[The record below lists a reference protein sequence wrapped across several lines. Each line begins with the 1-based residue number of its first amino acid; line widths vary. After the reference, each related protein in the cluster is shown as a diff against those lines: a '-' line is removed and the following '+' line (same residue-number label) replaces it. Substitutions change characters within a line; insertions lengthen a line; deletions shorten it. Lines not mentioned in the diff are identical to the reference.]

1 MVNKSIGDSPFTI
14 HNSQFTIHNSQL
26 TTMLN
31 KIINFALN
39 NRLLIVVASVL
50 LIVFG
55 SYVASKMEVDVF
67 PDLTAPTVVVLTE
80 AHGMAPEEV
89 EKLVT
94 FPIETSVNGATN
106 VRRVRSSSSAGI
118 SIVWVEF
125 EWNTDIFK
133 ARQIVN
139 EKIIAVGA
147 NLPVGVGNPTM
158 APQSSIMGEIMLIG
172 LTADST
178 SQMDLRTIADWTIR
192 PRLLATGGVAQVVII
207 GGEYKQYQILASPQ
221 KMDFYTISLTE
232 LLKASEEAN
241 GNSSG
246 GFINEYGNEY
256 IIKGIGRTNSVNE
269 IGKSVIKLVN
279 GNPVK
284 IEDVAEIKIG
294 AAPKIG
300 DGSLKGEP
308 AVIMTVMKQPATNTL
323 ELTDKI
329 DEAIIDMQ
337 SNLPKDVHINTKIFR
352 QADFI
357 NASISNIQKVLLE
370 GTAFVIIILF
380 LFLMNWRATVI
391 SLVAIPISL
400 IVAILTLKWLGFTIN
415 TMSLGGM
422 AIAIGDL
429 VDDAIIDVENVFK
442 RLKENAKKPLEKQVN
457 KLKVIFDASFE
468 IRTSIINAT
477 FIIIVAFVPLFFLS
491 GMEGKLLAPLGIAFI
506 VALFAS
512 LIVSITLTPVLCS
525 YLLTNDKM
533 LQKQH
538 KESWLVERLQKIY
551 IRLLEKVMRWKKIMI
566 TGCVVLFVLALLA
579 FSQLGR
585 SFLPEFNEGSLV
597 ISAVSL
603 PGISLEESNK
613 IGTDIEKALLT
624 VPEIKITTRRTGRAE
639 LDEHAQGVNASEI
652 DAPFT
657 LDDRNRA
664 DFMAEVRKKL
674 AGISGA
680 NITIGQPIG
689 HRIDHMLSGT
699 RANIAIKIFGDDLN
713 KLFSLSNLI
722 KNEIQNIDGLVDL
735 SVEQQ
740 VEIPQIQ
747 IKAKRDLLN
756 HYGISIG
763 AFNEFVDAAIAGE
776 KVSDIYEGAKTF
788 DLVVRFDEE
797 NRTKI
802 ENIRNTLIDVGNGEL
817 SIVNGQTATNNSLP
831 IAIATQ
837 KKIPLH
843 YVADVI
849 STSGPNTIN
858 RENVE
863 RKTVVSANVVGRDQK
878 SVVEDI
884 QQIINEKIKFPEGYH
899 IEYGGQFEAEA
910 EASKIL
916 VATSLLSLLVI
927 FLLLFQEFKNVKIS
941 GIILLNLPL
950 ALIGGVFSIYFTSG
964 ILSIPAIIGFI
975 TLFGVATR
983 NGILLVSHYK
993 TLQEDGLDLYDT
1005 VIQGSKDRL
1014 SPILMTALTAG
1025 LALIPL
1031 AIAGDL
1037 PGNEIQSPMA
1047 KVILGGLLTSTLLNI
1062 FIVPVVYFLSNSKSE
1077 TI

>member
-1 MVNKSIGDSPFTI
+1 
-14 HNSQFTIHNSQL
+14 
-26 TTMLN
+26 MLN
-31 KIINFALN
+31 KIIKFSLH
-39 NRLLIVVASVL
+39 NRFFVVIASVL
-50 LIVFG
+50 LLIFG
-55 SYVASKMEVDVF
+55 SVVASRMEVDVF
-67 PDLTAPTVVVLTE
+67 PDLTAPTVVVITE

-125 EWNTDIFK
+125 EWDTDIYK

-139 EKIIAVGA
+139 EKITAVA
-147 NLPVGVGNPTM
+147 EKLPQGVGNPTM
-158 APQSSIMGEIMLIG
+158 GPQSSIMGEIMLVSV
-172 LTADST
+172 TADKT
-178 SQMDLRTIADWTIR
+178 SQIDLRTIADWTIR
-192 PRLLATGGVAQVVII
+192 PRLLATGGVSQVVVI

-221 KMDFYTISLTE
+221 KMNYYNVSLNE

-246 GFINEYGNEY
+246 GFMNEYNNEY
-256 IIKGIGRTNSVNE
+256 IVKGIGRTNDLKE
-269 IGKSVIKLVN
+269 IGKSIIKMQN
-279 GNPVK
+279 GNPIK

-294 AAPKIG
+294 ASLKIG

-308 AVIMTVMKQPATNTL
+308 AVIMTVMKQPSTNTL
-323 ELTDKI
+323 ALTETI
-329 DEAIIDMQ
+329 DASIADIQ
-337 SNLPKDVHINTKIFR
+337 KNLPKDVKINTKIFR

-357 NASISNIQKVLLE
+357 NASISNIQKTLLE

-380 LFLMNWRATVI
+380 LFLMNWRATFI
-391 SLVAIPISL
+391 SLLAIPISL
-400 IVAILTLKWLGFTIN
+400 IVAILTLKYLGFTIN

-442 RLKENAKKPLEKQVN
+442 RLKENAIKPKADQKD
-457 KLKVIFDASFE
+457 KLTVIFDGSFE
-468 IRTSIINAT
+468 IRSSVINAT
-477 FIIIVAFVPLFFLS
+477 FIIIVAFLPLFFLS

-512 LIVSITLTPVLCS
+512 LIVSITLTPVLAS

-533 LQKQH
+533 LLKQH
-538 KESWLVERLQKIY
+538 KESWLVGHLQRMYAIGLSKAMEMKKTV
-551 IRLLEKVMRWKKIMI
+551 LLLS
-566 TGCVVLFVLALLA
+566 GGLFLIALLA
-579 FSQLGR
+579 MSQLGR

-613 IGTDIEKALLT
+613 IGTQVEKALLT

-639 LDEHAQGVNASEI
+639 LDEHAQGVNAAEI

-657 LDDRNRA
+657 LEERNREE
-664 DFMAEVRKKL
+664 FMADVREKL
-674 AGISGA
+674 AGVSGA

-699 RANIAIKIFGDDLN
+699 RANIAIKIFGNDLN
-713 KLFSLSNLI
+713 KLFILSNEI
-722 KNEIQNIDGLVDL
+722 KREIQNVEGLVDL

-747 IKAKRDLLN
+747 IKAKRDVLN
-756 HYGISIG
+756 QYGITIG
-763 AFNEFVDAAIAGE
+763 QFNEFVDVAFAGE
-776 KVSDIYEGAKTF
+776 KVSDIYEGNKTF
-788 DLVVRFDEE
+788 DLILRFDDA
-797 NRTKI
+797 NKGKI
-802 ENIRNTLIDVGNGEL
+802 ENIRNAMIDTHDG
-817 SIVNGQTATNNSLP
+817 
-831 IAIATQ
+831 
-837 KKIPLH
+837 KKIPLY
-843 YVADVI
+843 YVADIV

-858 RENVE
+858 RENVQ
-863 RKTVVSANVVGRDQK
+863 RKTVVSANVSGRDQK
-878 SVVEDI
+878 SVVADI
-884 QQIINEKIKFPEGYH
+884 QKIINEKIKIPEEYH

-910 EASKIL
+910 EASKTL
-916 VATSLLSLLVI
+916 VLTSLISLLVI
-927 FLLLFQEFKNVKIS
+927 FLILFQEFKKVKTAS
-941 GIILLNLPL
+941 IILLNLPL

-983 NGILLVSHYK
+983 NGILLVSHYE
-993 TLQEDGLDLYDT
+993 TLEKEGLSLYES
-1005 VIQGSKDRL
+1005 VVQGSKDRL

-1031 AIAGDL
+1031 AIASDL

-1047 KVILGGLLTSTLLNI
+1047 KVILGGLFTSTLLNL
-1062 FIVPVVYFLSNSKSE
+1062 FIVPVVYYLSNRKKVTNE
-1077 TI
+1077 K

>member
-1 MVNKSIGDSPFTI
+1 
-14 HNSQFTIHNSQL
+14 
-26 TTMLN
+26 MLN
-31 KIINFALN
+31 KIIHFSLQ
-39 NRLLIVVASVL
+39 NRFFVVIASVL
-50 LIVFG
+50 LLLFG
-55 SYVASKMEVDVF
+55 GVVASKMEVDVF

-89 EKLVT
+89 EKLVS
-94 FPIETSVNGATN
+94 FPIETAVNGATN

-125 EWNTDIFK
+125 EWNTDIYK

-139 EKIIAVGA
+139 EKITAVA
-147 NLPVGVGNPTM
+147 EKLPQGVGNPTM
-158 APQSSIMGEIMLIG
+158 GPQSSIMGEIMLVGI
-172 LTADST
+172 TADST

-192 PRLLATGGVAQVVII
+192 PRLLATGGVSQVVVI
-207 GGEYKQYQILASPQ
+207 GGEFKQYQILASPQ
-221 KMDFYTISLTE
+221 KMSSYDVSLTE
-232 LLKASEEAN
+232 LLKACEEAN

-256 IIKGIGRTNSVNE
+256 IIKGIGRTSDIEALKQSVVKTVGN
-269 IGKSVIKLVN
+269 KVIK
-279 GNPVK
+279 
-284 IEDVAEIKIG
+284 IDDVAEIKIG
-294 AAPKIG
+294 PSVKIG
-300 DGSLKGEP
+300 DGSLKGKP

-323 ELTDKI
+323 ALTDKI
-329 DEAIIDMQ
+329 DDVILDIEKNI
-337 SNLPKDVHINTKIFR
+337 PKDVKINTRIFR

-357 NASISNIQKVLLE
+357 NASISNIQKTLWE
-370 GTAFVIIILF
+370 GTAFVVIILF
-380 LFLMNWRATVI
+380 LFLTNWRATFI
-391 SLVAIPISL
+391 SLLAIPISL

-442 RLKENAKKPLEKQVN
+442 RLKENALLPKDKQKD
-457 KLKVIFDASFE
+457 KLQVIFDGSFE
-468 IRTSIINAT
+468 IRSSVINAT
-477 FIIIVAFVPLFFLS
+477 FIIIVAFLPLFFLS

-512 LIVSITLTPVLCS
+512 LIVSLTLTPVLAS

-533 LQKQH
+533 LVKEH
-538 KESWLVERLQKIY
+538 KESWLVQRLQNAYSKALTKALNI
-551 IRLLEKVMRWKKIMI
+551 KKRIVI
-566 TGCVVLFVLALLA
+566 GAAVLFALAVIA
-579 FSQLGR
+579 FSQFGR

-597 ISAVSL
+597 VSVVSL

-613 IGTDIEKALLT
+613 IGVQVEQTLLS

-639 LDEHAQGVNASEI
+639 LDEHAQGVNASEV

-657 LDDRNRA
+657 LEERSRA
-664 DFMAEVRKKL
+664 EFMEEVREKL
-674 AGISGA
+674 SGVSGA

-713 KLFSLSNLI
+713 KLFTLSNQI
-722 KNEIQNIDGLVDL
+722 KNEIQTIEGVVDL

-740 VEIPQIQ
+740 IEIPQIQ
-747 IKAKRDLLN
+747 IKANRNKLN
-756 HYGISIG
+756 YYGITIG
-763 AFNEFVDAAIAGE
+763 EFNEFVDVAFAGE
-776 KVSDIYEGAKTF
+776 KVSEIYEDNKTF
-788 DLVVRFDEE
+788 DLILKFDDA
-797 NRTKI
+797 NRGKI
-802 ENIRNTLIDVGNGEL
+802 ENIKNTWIDTNT
-817 SIVNGQTATNNSLP
+817 GQ
-831 IAIATQ
+831 
-837 KKIPLH
+837 KIPLS
-843 YVADVI
+843 YVADIV

-858 RENVE
+858 RENVK
-863 RKTVVSANVVGRDQK
+863 RKTVVSANVANRDQK
-878 SVVEDI
+878 SVVADI
-884 QQIINEKIKFPEGYH
+884 QKVIGEKIKLPENYH

-910 EASKIL
+910 EASKTLIL
-916 VATSLLSLLVI
+916 ASLLSILVI
-927 FLLLFQEFKNVKIS
+927 FMILYHEFKKVKTAS
-941 GIILLNLPL
+941 IILLNLPL
-950 ALIGGVFSIYFTSG
+950 ALIGGVLSIYLTSN

-983 NGILLVSHYK
+983 NGILLISHYE
-993 TLQEDGLDLYDT
+993 TLEKEGLSLYET

-1031 AIAGDL
+1031 AIASDL

-1062 FIVPVVYFLSNSKSE
+1062 FVVPIVYYISNLKQKE
-1077 TI
+1077 NEIN

>member
-1 MVNKSIGDSPFTI
+1 
-14 HNSQFTIHNSQL
+14 
-26 TTMLN
+26 MLN
-31 KIINFALN
+31 KIIKFSLH
-39 NRLLIVVASVL
+39 NRFFVVTASVL
-50 LIVFG
+50 LLIFG
-55 SYVASKMEVDVF
+55 SVVASKMEVDVF

-125 EWNTDIFK
+125 EWDTDIYK

-139 EKIIAVGA
+139 EKITAVA
-147 NLPVGVGNPTM
+147 EKLPQGVGNPTM
-158 APQSSIMGEIMLIG
+158 GPQSSIMGEIMLVSV
-172 LTADST
+172 TADKT
-178 SQMDLRTIADWTIR
+178 SQIDLRTIADWTIR
-192 PRLLATGGVAQVVII
+192 PRLLATGGVSQVVVI

-221 KMDFYTISLTE
+221 KMNYYNVTLNE
-232 LLKASEEAN
+232 LLKASEGAN

-246 GFINEYGNEY
+246 GFMNEYNNEY
-256 IIKGIGRTNSVNE
+256 IVKGIGRTNE
-269 IGKSVIKLVN
+269 IQALGKSVIKMQN
-279 GNPVK
+279 GNPIK

-294 AAPKIG
+294 ASLKIG

-308 AVIMTVMKQPATNTL
+308 AVIMTVMKQPSTNTL
-323 ELTDKI
+323 ELTKTI
-329 DEAIIDMQ
+329 DASIADIQ
-337 SNLPKDVHINTKIFR
+337 KNLPKDVHINTKIFR

-357 NASISNIQKVLLE
+357 NASISNIQKTLLE

-380 LFLMNWRATVI
+380 LFLMNWRATFI
-391 SLVAIPISL
+391 SLLAIPISL

-442 RLKENAKKPLEKQVN
+442 RLKENALKPKAEQKD
-457 KLKVIFDASFE
+457 KLTVIFDGSFE
-468 IRTSIINAT
+468 IRSSVINAT
-477 FIIIVAFVPLFFLS
+477 FIIIVAFLPLFFLS

-512 LIVSITLTPVLCS
+512 LIVSITLTPVLAS
-525 YLLTNDKM
+525 YLLTNNIM
-533 LQKQH
+533 LLKQH
-538 KESWLVERLQKIY
+538 KESWLVERLQKMY
-551 IRLLEKVMRWKKIMI
+551 SNALGKVMEMKK
-566 TGCVVLFVLALLA
+566 VVLVIAGGLFLVALLA
-579 FSQLGR
+579 MSQLGR

-613 IGTDIEKALLT
+613 IGTQVEKALLS

-639 LDEHAQGVNASEI
+639 LDEHAQGVNAAEI

-657 LDDRNRA
+657 LEDRSREE
-664 DFMAEVRKKL
+664 FMADVREKL
-674 AGISGA
+674 AGVTGA

-699 RANIAIKIFGDDLN
+699 RANIAIKIFGTDLN
-713 KLFSLSNLI
+713 KLFTLSNEI
-722 KNEIQNIDGLVDL
+722 KAKIQNVEGLVDL

-747 IKAKRDLLN
+747 IKAKRDVLN
-756 HYGISIG
+756 QYGITIG
-763 AFNEFVDAAIAGE
+763 QFNEFVDVAFAGE
-776 KVSDIYEGAKTF
+776 KVSEIYEGNKTF
-788 DLVVRFDEE
+788 DLMLHFDDA
-797 NRTKI
+797 NKGKI
-802 ENIRNTLIDVGNGEL
+802 ENIKNAMIDTYDG
-817 SIVNGQTATNNSLP
+817 
-831 IAIATQ
+831 
-837 KKIPLH
+837 KKIPLY
-843 YVADVI
+843 YVADIV

-858 RENVE
+858 RENVQ
-863 RKTVVSANVVGRDQK
+863 RKTVVSANVSGRDQK
-878 SVVEDI
+878 SVVADI
-884 QQIINEKIKFPEGYH
+884 QRIIDKQVKLPEEYH

-910 EASKIL
+910 EASKTL
-916 VATSLLSLLVI
+916 VLTSLISLLVI
-927 FLLLFQEFKNVKIS
+927 FLILYQEFKKVKTAS
-941 GIILLNLPL
+941 IILLNLPL

-983 NGILLVSHYK
+983 NGILLVSHYE
-993 TLQEDGLDLYDT
+993 TLEKEGLSLYET
-1005 VIQGSKDRL
+1005 VMQGSKDRL

-1031 AIAGDL
+1031 AIASDL

-1062 FIVPVVYFLSNSKSE
+1062 FIVPVVYYLSNRKKQQNE
-1077 TI
+1077 K

>member
-1 MVNKSIGDSPFTI
+1 
-14 HNSQFTIHNSQL
+14 
-26 TTMLN
+26 
-31 KIINFALN
+31 
-39 NRLLIVVASVL
+39 
-50 LIVFG
+50 
-55 SYVASKMEVDVF
+55 MEVDVF
-67 PDLTAPTVVVLTE
+67 PGLTAPTVVVLTE

-125 EWNTDIFK
+125 EWNTDIFR

-139 EKIIAVGA
+139 EKITAVGEK
-147 NLPVGVGNPTM
+147 LPIGVGNPTM
-158 APQSSIMGEIMLIG
+158 APQSSIMGEIMFVSLSS
-172 LTADST
+172 DST
-178 SQMDLRTIADWTIR
+178 SKMELRTIADWIIR
-192 PRLLATGGVAQVVII
+192 PRLLATGGVSQVVVI
-207 GGEYKQYQILASPQ
+207 GGDYKQYQILASPT
-221 KMDFYTISLTE
+221 KMELYNVSLTE
-232 LLKASEEAN
+232 LVEAAQEAN

-246 GFINEYGNEY
+246 GFINEFGNEY
-256 IIKGIGRTNSVNE
+256 IIKGIGRTNDLKE
-269 IGKSVIKLVN
+269 IGRSVIKKIN

-300 DGSLKGEP
+300 DASKNGNP
-308 AVIMTVMKQPATNTL
+308 AVVLAISKQPGTNTL
-323 ELTDKI
+323 NLTEKI
-329 DEAIIDMQ
+329 DASIADIKKNIPEDIEMDTH
-337 SNLPKDVHINTKIFR
+337 VFR
-352 QADFI
+352 QSDFI
-357 NASISNIQKVLLE
+357 NASISNIQKVLWE
-370 GTAFVIIILF
+370 GMAFVVVILF
-380 LFLMNWRATVI
+380 LFLMNWRATAI

-400 IVAILTLKWLGFTIN
+400 IVAILTLKWLGLTIN

-442 RLKENAKKPLEKQVN
+442 RLKENAKKPLDEQRK
-457 KLKVIFDASFE
+457 KLTVIFDASYE
-468 IRTSIINAT
+468 IRHSIINAT
-477 FIIIVAFVPLFFLS
+477 FIIIVAFLPLFFLS

-506 VALFAS
+506 VSLFAS

-538 KESWLVERLQKIY
+538 KESWLVERLQKSY
-551 IRLLEKVMRWKKIMI
+551 VRLLKKVMQWKKTMVI
-566 TGCVVLFVLALLA
+566 GCLLLFALALIA

-597 ISAVSL
+597 ISAVTK

-613 IGTDIEKALLT
+613 IGNEIENALRE
-624 VPEIKITTRRTGRAE
+624 VPEIRVTTRRTGRAE
-639 LDEHAQGVNASEI
+639 LDEHAQGVNSSEVE
-652 DAPFT
+652 APFT
-657 LDDRNRA
+657 LTDRSR
-664 DFMAEVRKKL
+664 DVFMADVREKL
-674 AGISGA
+674 KGISGV

-713 KLFSLSNLI
+713 KLFTLSTQI
-722 KNEIQNIDGLVDL
+722 KNEIENIEGLVDP

-747 IKAKRDLLN
+747 IKPKRNLLN

-763 AFNEFVDAAIAGE
+763 AFNEFVDVALAGE
-776 KVSDIYEGAKTF
+776 KVSDVYEGAKTF
-788 DLVVRFDEE
+788 DLVVRLDES
-797 NRTKI
+797 NRSKI
-802 ENIRNTLIDVGNGEL
+802 EDIRNIYIDTDT
-817 SIVNGQTATNNSLP
+817 GQ
-831 IAIATQ
+831 
-837 KKIPLH
+837 KIPLH
-843 YVADVI
+843 YIADIV

-858 RENVE
+858 RENVK
-863 RKTVVSANVVGRDQK
+863 RKTVVSANVSGRDQK
-878 SVVEDI
+878 SVVNEI
-884 QQIINEKIKFPEGYH
+884 QNIINDKIEIPEGYH

-910 EASKIL
+910 EASQTLMI
-916 VATSLLSLLVI
+916 TSLLSILVI
-927 FLLLFQEFKNVKIS
+927 FLILFQEFKTVKIS
-941 GIILLNLPL
+941 AIVLINLPL

-983 NGILLVSHYK
+983 NGILLVSHYI
-993 TLQEDGLDLYDT
+993 TLQTEGLNLYDT
-1005 VIQGSKDRL
+1005 IIQGSKDRL

-1077 TI
+1077 TK